1 MYDFIAF
8 SILPYDSLFE
18 RKIDFFYN
26 DSGGADV
33 KKKWFLI
40 LLVLLIMI
48 LAGCSDKVA
57 KPEDQFGE
65 YVQLWEKQDFD
76 KMYNYL
82 STETK
87 EQVKK
92 EDFVERYSKIYKD
105 LEIQDLDIQF
115 TKPEEETDKKD
126 ETAEF
131 PLHVSMDS
139 LAGEIEFDQQSHWV
153 KEDVDDKTTE
163 WRMNWDS
170 TFIFPDLE
178 EGDKI
183 SVPTIPPIRGAI
195 LDRNG
200 IALAENGEA
209 IQVGIVPGKMEGDD
223 TVAKLAQLLGIDT
236 ESIENALNQSWVKSD
251 LLVPIKTIPA
261 SSDELSEKL
270 LALPGVQLGKAE
282 ARIYPLAE
290 RAAHLTGNLS
300 SVTAE
305 DLEKHKDKGYTDT
318 DMIGR
323 RGLELV
329 LEDRLRGTPGVQ
341 IIIKKEDGSEKILAE
356 KEVENGEDVE
366 LTIDSALQTIIYDE
380 FQGKPGT
387 AAAIDPETGET
398 IALVSSPAFDP
409 NLLTL
414 GANEDQ
420 WKKLQDDPKQP
431 MLNRLNSA
439 FAPGS
444 VLKPITAAIGLKDGT
459 ITWDEKL
466 TINGKGWKKDKSW
479 GKYEVKRVSDPG
491 IPIDLD
497 KALIY
502 SDNIYFAQKAIELGQ
517 DKFEA
522 GLKNFGFAEDMPYLY
537 PMHQST
543 YGEIGTDISLA
554 DSSYGQGQ
562 IELTVL
568 HLATMYS
575 TFTNKGNMVKPI
587 LEAKEKKGEI
597 WKKDLLT
604 EEQAKQL
611 TASLR
616 KVVDDPNGTA
626 RGAKIEGYPLA
637 GKTGT
642 AEYEKAEQGVE
653 GKENGWFVAYNPE
666 KPDLIIALMV
676 QEGGSA
682 GAIDHVKNIFK
693 EQQ

>member
-1 MYDFIAF
+1 M
-8 SILPYDSLFE
+8 
-18 RKIDFFYN
+18 
-26 DSGGADV
+26 
-33 KKKWFLI
+33 KKQWFLI
-40 LLVLLIMI
+40 LFVLLIMI

-65 YVQLWEKQDFD
+65 YVKLWKKQDFD

-82 STETK
+82 STDTK
-87 EQVKK
+87 EQIKK
-92 EDFVERYSKIYKD
+92 KDFVERYSKIYKD
-105 LEIQDLDIQF
+105 LEIKDLDIQF
-115 TKPEEETDKKD
+115 TKPEEATDKKA

-131 PLHVSMDS
+131 PFHVSMNS
-139 LAGEIEFDQQSHWV
+139 LAGEITFDQQAHWV
-153 KEDVDDKTTE
+153 KEEDDKTTE
-163 WRMNWDS
+163 WRMNWD
-170 TFIFPDLE
+170 TTLIFPDLE

-209 IQVGIVPGKMEGDD
+209 LQVGLVPGKMEENN
-223 TVAKLAQLLGIDT
+223 TVPKLAQLLGIDAK
-236 ESIENALNQSWVKSD
+236 SIEDALNQSWVKPD

-261 SSDELSEKL
+261 KSDELSEKL

-282 ARIYPLAE
+282 ARIYPLGE

-300 SVTAE
+300 PITAE
-305 DLEKHKDKGYTDT
+305 DLEKHKGKGYTDT

-329 LEDRLRGTPGVQ
+329 LEERLRGTPGVQ

-356 KEVENGEDVE
+356 KEVQNGEDVE
-366 LTIDSALQTIIYDE
+366 LTIDSALQVNIYDE
-380 FQGKPGT
+380 FEGKPGT

-398 IALVSSPAFDP
+398 LALVSSPAYDP
-409 NLLTL
+409 NVLTL
-414 GANEDQ
+414 GANEKQ
-420 WKKLQDDPKQP
+420 WNKLQDDPKQP

-466 TINGKGWKKDKSW
+466 TINGKGWKKDESW

-491 IPIDLD
+491 IPIDLE

-502 SDNIYFAQKAIELGQ
+502 SDNIYFAQKTIELGQ
-517 DKFEA
+517 KKFEA
-522 GLKNFGFAEDMPYLY
+522 GLKNYGFSEDMPYLY

-543 YGEIGTDISLA
+543 YGEIGSDIALA

-562 IELTVL
+562 VELSVL

-575 TFTNKGNMVKPI
+575 TFTNNGNMIKPI
-587 LEAKEKKGEI
+587 LEAKEKKGQV

-604 EEQAKQL
+604 EEHAKQL
-611 TASLR
+611 TAALR

-626 RGAKIEGYPLA
+626 RGARIEGYPLA

-682 GAIDHVKNIFK
+682 GAIDHVTNIFK
-693 EQQ
+693 DQR

>member
-1 MYDFIAF
+1 
-8 SILPYDSLFE
+8 
-18 RKIDFFYN
+18 
-26 DSGGADV
+26 
-33 KKKWFLI
+33 
-40 LLVLLIMI
+40 MI

-65 YVQLWEKQDFD
+65 YVKLWKKQDFD

-82 STETK
+82 STDTK
-87 EQVKK
+87 EQIKK
-92 EDFVERYSKIYKD
+92 KDFVERYSKIYKD
-105 LEIQDLDIQF
+105 LEIKDLDIQF
-115 TKPEEETDKKD
+115 TKPEEETDKKA

-131 PLHVSMDS
+131 PFHVSMNS
-139 LAGEIEFDQQSHWV
+139 LAGEITFDQQAHWV
-153 KEDVDDKTTE
+153 KEEDDKTTE
-163 WRMNWDS
+163 WRMNWD
-170 TFIFPDLE
+170 TTLIFPDLE

-209 IQVGIVPGKMEGDD
+209 LQVGLVPGKMEENN
-223 TVAKLAQLLGIDT
+223 TVPKLAQLLGIDAK
-236 ESIENALNQSWVKSD
+236 SIEDALNQSWVKPD

-261 SSDELSEKL
+261 KSDELSEKL

-282 ARIYPLAE
+282 ARIYPLGE

-300 SVTAE
+300 PITAE
-305 DLEKHKDKGYTDT
+305 DLEKHKGKGYTDT

-329 LEDRLRGTPGVQ
+329 LEERLRGTPGVQ

-356 KEVENGEDVE
+356 KEVQNGEDVE
-366 LTIDSALQTIIYDE
+366 LTIDSALQVNIYDE
-380 FQGKPGT
+380 FEGKPGT

-398 IALVSSPAFDP
+398 LALVSSPAYDP
-409 NLLTL
+409 NVLTL
-414 GANEDQ
+414 GANEKQ
-420 WKKLQDDPKQP
+420 WNKLQDDPKQP

-466 TINGKGWKKDKSW
+466 TINGKGWKKDESW

-491 IPIDLD
+491 IPIDLE

-502 SDNIYFAQKAIELGQ
+502 SDNIYFAQKTIELGQ
-517 DKFEA
+517 KKFEA
-522 GLKNFGFAEDMPYLY
+522 GLKNYGFSEDMPYLY

-543 YGEIGTDISLA
+543 YGEIGSDIALA

-562 IELTVL
+562 VELSVL

-575 TFTNKGNMVKPI
+575 TFTNNGNMIKPI
-587 LEAKEKKGEI
+587 LEAKEKKGQV

-611 TASLR
+611 TAALR

-626 RGAKIEGYPLA
+626 RGARIEGYPLA

-682 GAIDHVKNIFK
+682 GAIDHVTNIFK
-693 EQQ
+693 ELR

>member
-1 MYDFIAF
+1 M
-8 SILPYDSLFE
+8 
-18 RKIDFFYN
+18 N
-26 DSGGADV
+26 NGGVDV
-33 KKKWFLI
+33 KKQWFLI
-40 LLVLLIMI
+40 LLVLFMMI
-48 LAGCSDKVA
+48 LSGCSDKVA
-57 KPEDQFGE
+57 KPEDQFDQ
-65 YVQLWEKQDFD
+65 YVKLWQEQDFD

-92 EDFVERYSKIYKD
+92 KDFVERYSKIYKD
-105 LEIQDLDIQF
+105 LEIKDLKIQF
-115 TKPEEETDKKD
+115 TKPEEETDKKA
-126 ETAEF
+126 EKIEF
-131 PLHVSMDS
+131 PFQVSMSS
-139 LAGEIEFDQQSHWV
+139 LAGEIAFDHQAQWV
-153 KEDVDDKTTE
+153 KEEDDDKATE

-170 TFIFPDLE
+170 TFIFPDLAD
-178 EGDKI
+178 GDKI

-209 IQVGIVPGKMEGDD
+209 LQVGLVPGKMEEDD
-223 TVAKLAQLLGIDT
+223 TITKLAKLLGIDSK
-236 ESIENALNQSWVKSD
+236 SIENALNQSWVKPD
-251 LLVPIKTIPA
+251 LLVPIKTLPA
-261 SSDELSEKL
+261 KDEDLQQKL
-270 LALPGVQLGKAE
+270 LELPGVSLGTTN
-282 ARIYPLAE
+282 ARVYPLGE

-300 SVTAE
+300 TITAE
-305 DLEKHKDKGYTDT
+305 DLEKHKGKGYSDT

-329 LEDRLRGTPGVQ
+329 LEERLRGTPGVQ

-356 KEVENGEDVE
+356 KEVQNGEDIE
-366 LTIDSALQTIIYDE
+366 LTIDSALQVNIYDE
-380 FQGKPGT
+380 FEGKPGT

-398 IALVSSPAFDP
+398 LALVSSPAYDP
-409 NLLTL
+409 NVLTL
-414 GANEDQ
+414 GANEEQ

-466 TINGKGWKKDKSW
+466 TINGKGWKKDESW

-491 IPIDLD
+491 VPIDLE

-517 DKFEA
+517 KKFET

-543 YGEIGTDISLA
+543 YGEIGSDIALA

-562 IELTVL
+562 VEVNVL

-575 TFTNKGNMVKPI
+575 PFTNKGNMIKPI
-587 LEAKEKKGEI
+587 LEAKEEKGQI
-597 WKKDLLT
+597 WKKSLLT
-604 EEQAKQL
+604 EEQATQL
-611 TASLR
+611 TAALR

-626 RGAKIEGYPLA
+626 RGARIEGYPLA

-682 GAIDHVKNIFK
+682 GAIDHVTNIFK
-693 EQQ
+693 EQR

>member
-1 MYDFIAF
+1 M
-8 SILPYDSLFE
+8 
-18 RKIDFFYN
+18 
-26 DSGGADV
+26 